1 MAPRKPKI
9 RAPAQTGTAMRQSML
24 PRWWYRKLPRMPVKR
39 KVNSEVA
46 AAWWMVSPPNS
57 ARKDTISTPPTPTV
71 PISRPTDAATAARRM
86 SELSRPS
93 TGFSLAD
100 HLLELGELVF
110 LHEDGV
116 LGAGIA
122 ARAHVVAIVAEPL

>member
-1 MAPRKPKI
+1 
-9 RAPAQTGTAMRQSML
+9 
-24 PRWWYRKLPRMPVKR
+24 MPVKR

-46 AAWWMVSPPNS
+46 AAWWMVRPPNS
-57 ARKDTISTPPTPTV
+57 ARNDTISTPPTPTV
-71 PISRPTDAATAARRM
+71 PISRPTNVATAARRM

-93 TGFSLAD
+93 TGLSLAD

-110 LHEDGV
+110 FHEHRV

-122 ARAHVVAIVAEPL
+122 AGAHVVAVVAEALLDDRHEI